1 MKSSAL
7 KQVEDPSLLTRRLAC
22 RSFDFR
28 LSLHQLFKG
37 VQCAVSPKTFTQD
50 MDQTQ
55 FLQRFKKLKGL
66 DETADL
72 LQQAEVRIHW
82 KGLIGSSKSLA
93 VAAVAEQVPGHHL
106 FILQDKEAAAYFLN
120 DLEQSYPDNKHILF
134 YPASY
139 RTPYQLEETDNANV
153 VARAEVLEKVN
164 TGKNAWIVTYPQ
176 ALFERVPTQK
186 RLSEN
191 TMRVEKGKTYS
202 IDFFNELLLDYHFER
217 VDFVYEPGQF
227 SIRGGIVDI
236 FSFSNDQPFRVEFF
250 GDEVDS
256 IRTFDPVSQLSISI
270 HNHFSIVPNVQ
281 QQLVLNGNGTFLE
294 FIGKHTNIWLA
305 SNDLVKAALEKDY
318 EKAVKVYDSLPK
330 NTIKHSLPSELYMH
344 PSDWKEQVERH
355 SIVEIGPE
363 YAFKTANVINFETQH
378 QPTFNKDF
386 DLLKDDL
393 IARKR
398 AGAEN
403 LIFSNQPKQ
412 IERLYQIF
420 EDIGAEVEFSPMN
433 IALHEGFIITSLKLV
448 CYTDHQ
454 IFERYH
460 RFKLKEG
467 FRQAK
472 QALTL
477 KEIYNLQKGD
487 YVTHI
492 DHGVGQFSG
501 LQTIDVN
508 GKPQEAIRLVYKDG
522 DVLYVSIH
530 SLHRISKF
538 TGKDGAAPKMNKLGT
553 QAWATLKQKTKK
565 RIKELAFDLIQ
576 LYAKRK
582 AQPGFAFSPD
592 TYLQNEL
599 EASFM
604 YEDTPDQLK
613 ATQAVKEDM
622 EKETPM
628 DRLVCGDVGFGK
640 TEVAMRAAFKA
651 VADSKQVAV
660 LVPTTILSHQHAR
673 SFKERFKNFP
683 ANVDYINRFKSAK
696 EITATLK
703 KVESGE
709 VDILIGTHK
718 IVSDKVKFKDLG
730 LIIIDEEQKFGVA
743 VKDKLKTLK
752 TTVDTLTLTA
762 TPIPR
767 TLQFSLMGARDLS
780 IINTPPPNRQP
791 VLTEVMTFNEEGI
804 RDAISYEVSRGG
816 QVYFVNNRL
825 ANIKEIAGMISRLC
839 PGVRVAI
846 GHGQMDGKQLEK
858 VMMDFIQGEYDVLI
872 ATTIIE
878 SGIDISNANT
888 IIINDAHMFGLS
900 DLHQLR
906 GRVGRSNK
914 KGFCYL
920 ISQPISLL
928 TSEARKRLEA
938 LVQFS
943 DLGSGFNIA
952 MKDLDIRGA
961 GNLLGGEQSGFISE
975 IGFEM
980 YQKILN
986 EAMDEL
992 KEEEFKDLYDDRTT
1006 ETMGAH
1012 FVKDCV
1018 LETDFELRITEDYI
1032 NNVSERLS
1040 IYQDLDNLNTEAEIE
1055 TYKKQLI
1062 DRFGPLPRVVK
1073 ELLRSF
1079 ELRWLAQEI
1088 GFEKL
1093 VIKQGSMIGYFVAN
1107 SQSKYYD
1114 SPMFTRV
1121 LKYVQSNPRDC
1132 KMNEKNDKL
1141 RMVYS
1146 NVMNMDQAFERLG
1159 EIVL

>member
-1 MKSSAL
+1 
-7 KQVEDPSLLTRRLAC
+7 
-22 RSFDFR
+22 
-28 LSLHQLFKG
+28 
-37 VQCAVSPKTFTQD
+37 
-50 MDQTQ
+50 MDNTQ

-66 DETADL
+66 DETANL
-72 LQQAEVRIHW
+72 LQQAEIRIHW
-82 KGLIGSSKSLA
+82 KGLIGSSKSI
-93 VAAVAEQVPGHHL
+93 AAASVCEQVPGNHL
-106 FILQDKEAAAYFLN
+106 FILEDKEAAAYFLN
-120 DLEQSYPDNKHILF
+120 DLEQLYPENKHIYF

-164 TGKNAWIVTYPQ
+164 TGKNTWIVTYPQ

-186 RLSEN
+186 KLSEN
-191 TMRVEKGKTYS
+191 TMRVERGKTYS
-202 IDFFNELLLDYHFER
+202 IDFFNELLLEYGFER

-256 IRTFDPVSQLSISI
+256 IRTFDPVSQLSITT
-270 HNHFSIVPNVQ
+270 HTHFSVVPNVQ
-281 QQLVLNGNGTFLE
+281 RQLVLNGNGTFLE
-294 FIGKHTNIWLA
+294 FIGKQTTIWLA

-330 NTIKHSLPSELYMH
+330 NTVKHSLPSELYMH
-344 PSDWKEQVERH
+344 PSDWKEQLPIH

-363 YAFKTANVINFETQH
+363 YAFKASETISFETLH

-393 IARKR
+393 IARRK

-420 EDIGAEVEFSPMN
+420 EDIGAEVEFEPMN
-433 IALHEGFIITSLKLV
+433 SALHEGFIIPSLKLV

-582 AQPGFAFSPD
+582 SQPGFAFSPD

-622 EKETPM
+622 EKDTPM

-703 KVESGE
+703 KVENGE
-709 VDILIGTHK
+709 VDILVGTHK

-791 VLTEVMTFNEEGI
+791 VLTEVITFNEENI

-992 KEEEFKDLYDDRTT
+992 KEEEFKDLYDDRNT

-1040 IYQDLDNLNTEAEIE
+1040 IYQDLDNLETKEEIE
-1055 TYKKQLI
+1055 NYKQQLI

-1093 VIKQGSMIGYFVAN
+1093 VIKQGSMIGYFVSN
-1107 SQSKYYD
+1107 PQSKYYE
-1114 SPMFTRV
+1114 SPMFTQV
-1121 LKYVQSNPRDC
+1121 LKYVQSNPKDC
-1132 KMNEKNDKL
+1132 KMSEKNDRL
-1141 RMVYS
+1141 RLIYS
-1146 NVMNMDQAFERLG
+1146 HVMNMDQAFERLG
-1159 EIVL
+1159 EIVE

>member
-1 MKSSAL
+1 M
-7 KQVEDPSLLTRRLAC
+7 E
-22 RSFDFR
+22 
-28 LSLHQLFKG
+28 
-37 VQCAVSPKTFTQD
+37 
-50 MDQTQ
+50 QTQ
-55 FLQRFKKLKGL
+55 FLQLFKKLKGL
-66 DETADL
+66 DETANL
-72 LQQAEVRIHW
+72 LQQAEIRIHW
-82 KGLIGSSKSLA
+82 KGLIGSSKSI
-93 VAAVAEQVPGHHL
+93 AAASVCEQVPGNHL
-106 FILQDKEAAAYFLN
+106 FILEDKESAAYFLN
-120 DLEQSYPDNKHILF
+120 DLEQLYPENKHILF

-153 VARAEVLEKVN
+153 VARAEVLEKIN
-164 TGKNAWIVTYPQ
+164 TGKNTWIVTYPQ

-186 RLSEN
+186 KLSEN
-191 TMRVEKGKTYS
+191 TMRVERGKTYS
-202 IDFFNELLLDYHFER
+202 IDFFNELLLEYGFER

-236 FSFSNDQPFRVEFF
+236 FSFSNDQPFRMEFF

-256 IRTFDPVSQLSISI
+256 IRTFDPVSQLSINT
-270 HNHFSIVPNVQ
+270 HTHFSVVPNVQ
-281 QQLVLNGNGTFLE
+281 RQLVLDGNGTFLE
-294 FIGKHTNIWLA
+294 FIGKQTTCWLA
-305 SNDLVKAALEKDY
+305 SNDLVKAALERDY
-318 EKAVKVYDSLPK
+318 EKAVKVYDQLPK
-330 NTIKHSLPSELYMH
+330 NTIKYSLPSELYMH
-344 PSDWKEQVERH
+344 PSDWKEQIPSH
-355 SIVEIGPE
+355 SIVEFGPE
-363 YAFKTANVINFETQH
+363 YAFKSNDTITFETLH

-393 IARKR
+393 IARKT
-398 AGAEN
+398 AGATN

-420 EDIGAEVEFSPMN
+420 EDIGAEVEFQPMN
-433 IALHEGFIITSLKLV
+433 IALHEGFILPGLKLV

-582 AQPGFAFSPD
+582 SQPGFAFSPD
-592 TYLQNEL
+592 SYLQNEL

-622 EKETPM
+622 EKAMPM

-640 TEVAMRAAFKA
+640 TEVAIRAAFKA

-673 SFKERFKNFP
+673 SFAERLKNFP
-683 ANVDYINRFKSAK
+683 ANVGYINRFKSAK

-709 VDILIGTHK
+709 IDILVGTHK

-730 LIIIDEEQKFGVA
+730 LIIIDEEQKFGVS

-888 IIINDAHMFGLS
+888 IIINDAHNFGLS

-992 KEEEFKDLYDDRTT
+992 KEEEFKDLYDDRNT

-1040 IYQDLDNLNTEAEIE
+1040 IYQDLDNLTTKEEIE
-1055 TYKKQLI
+1055 AYKQQLI

-1114 SPMFTRV
+1114 SPMFTQV
-1121 LKYVQSNPRDC
+1121 LRYVQSNPKDC
-1132 KMNEKNDKL
+1132 KMSEKNDRL
-1141 RMVYS
+1141 RLLYS
-1146 NVMNMDQAFERLG
+1146 HVMNMDQAFERLG
-1159 EIVL
+1159 EIVGS

>member
-1 MKSSAL
+1 M
-7 KQVEDPSLLTRRLAC
+7 E
-22 RSFDFR
+22 
-28 LSLHQLFKG
+28 
-37 VQCAVSPKTFTQD
+37 
-50 MDQTQ
+50 QTQ
-55 FLQRFKKLKGL
+55 FRKLFSKLKGVNQ
-66 DETADL
+66 TANA

-82 KGLIGSSKSLA
+82 KGLVGSSRSLIASA
-93 VAAVAEQVPGHHL
+93 VTEQVPGHHVFVL
-106 FILQDKEAAAYFLN
+106 EDKEAAAYFLN
-120 DLEQSYPDNKHILF
+120 DLEQLFPGEGTVLF

-139 RTPYQLEETDNANV
+139 RVPYQTEETDNANV
-153 VARAEVLEKVN
+153 VARAEVLEKIN
-164 TGKNAWIVTYPQ
+164 NGRNCRIVTYPQ

-186 RLSEN
+186 RLSEH
-191 TMRVEKGKTYS
+191 TLRVERGKNYS
-202 IDFFNELLLDYHFER
+202 IDFMNEVLLEYGFER

-227 SIRGGIVDI
+227 SIRGGIVDVY
-236 FSFSNDQPFRVEFF
+236 SFSNDLPFRIEFF
-250 GDEVDS
+250 GDEAES
-256 IRTFDPVSQLSISI
+256 IRTFDPVSQLSVTT
-270 HNHFSIVPNVQ
+270 HTHFSIIPNVQ
-281 QQLVLNGNGTFLE
+281 KQLVLNGNGTFPE
-294 FIGKHTNIWLA
+294 FVGKNATYWVA
-305 SNDLVKAALEKDY
+305 SCEMVEKALEKDY
-318 EKAVKVYDSLPK
+318 EKAVSIYDQLPK
-330 NTIKHSLPSELYMH
+330 NTVKHSLPSELYMH
-344 PSDWKEQVERH
+344 PSDWKKCLETVSTIEF
-355 SIVEIGPE
+355 GPD
-363 YAFKTANVINFETQH
+363 YRFKPNETVH
-378 QPTFNKDF
+378 FIIQPQPAFNKDF
-386 DLLKDDL
+386 ELLKEDL
-393 IARKR
+393 IQRKNTSFT
-398 AGAEN
+398 N

-420 EDIGAEVEFSPMN
+420 EDIGGEVEFTPMN
-433 IALHEGFIITSLKLV
+433 TSLHEGFILPELKLV

-477 KEIYNLQKGD
+477 KELYNLQKGD

-508 GKPQEAIRLVYKDG
+508 GKPQEAIRLVYRDG

-538 TGKDGAAPKMNKLGT
+538 TGKEGVAPKMNKLGT

-576 LYAKRK
+576 LYAKRRS
-582 AQPGFAFSPD
+582 QPGFTFSPD
-592 TYLQNEL
+592 SYLQNEL

-622 EKETPM
+622 EKSVPM
-628 DRLVCGDVGFGK
+628 DRLICGDVGFGK
-640 TEVAMRAAFKA
+640 TEVAIRAAFKA

-660 LVPTTILSHQHAR
+660 LVPTTILCHQHAR
-673 SFKERFKNFP
+673 SFKERLKQFP
-683 ANVDYINRFKSAK
+683 CNVDYINRFKSAK
-696 EITATLK
+696 EITNTLK
-703 KVESGE
+703 RLENGE
-709 VDILIGTHK
+709 IDILVGTHK
-718 IVSDKVKFKDLG
+718 IVGEKVKFKDLG

-791 VLTEVMTFNEEGI
+791 VLTEIIRFNEETI
-804 RDAISYEVSRGG
+804 RDAIAYEVSRGG

-825 ANIKEIAGMISRLC
+825 SNIKELAGMISRLC

-846 GHGQMDGKQLEK
+846 GHGQMDGKQLEQI
-858 VMMDFIQGEYDVLI
+858 MMDFINGEYDVLL

-888 IIINDAHMFGLS
+888 IIINDAHNFGLS

-920 ISQPISLL
+920 VAPPFSVM

-943 DLGSGFNIA
+943 DLGAGFNIA

-986 EAMDEL
+986 EAIDEL
-992 KEEEFKDLYDDRTT
+992 REEEFKDLFEERNT
-1006 ETMGAH
+1006 EQLTSS
-1012 FVKDCV
+1012 FVRDCV
-1018 LETDFELRITEDYI
+1018 LETDFEIRIPEDYI
-1032 NNVSERLS
+1032 NNVAERLS
-1040 IYQDLDNLNTEAEIE
+1040 IYQELDGLTTKEELE
-1055 TYKKQLI
+1055 VHKQQLT
-1062 DRFGPLPRVVK
+1062 DRFGPMPRLVK
-1073 ELLRSF
+1073 ELFHSF

-1093 VIKQGSMIGYFVAN
+1093 VIKQGSMIGYFISN
-1107 SQSKYYD
+1107 PQSKYYD

-1121 LKYVQSNPRDC
+1121 LSYVQSAPTAC
-1132 KMNEKNDKL
+1132 KMSEKNDKL
-1141 RMVYS
+1141 RLVYS
-1146 NVMNMDQAFERLG
+1146 NVMNMNQAFERLK
-1159 EIVL
+1159 EIVDE